1 MNLLRKF
8 EKVRVKEIVS
18 LMIFSMLS
26 VTSLVHADSATWTGA
41 GGGPNQ
47 DIWSVKQNW
56 GAGTIVVPGVA
67 DTATFADV
75 GGSASLIPNV
85 NLATSISNIVFT
97 ATTVNFT
104 LGGSF
109 LLTVGGSIDNNGTT
123 LQTINTSLALARA
136 QTWTA
141 NTGNLAFGGP
151 INNGGFAL
159 TIAGAANTSIAG
171 IVSGSGALNKSG
183 NGTLTIT
190 GANTYSG
197 GTTVSAGRVL
207 VNNTTG
213 SGTGTG
219 AVTVNGG
226 TFGGKGTITGG
237 LTLNSGSRISAGDS
251 AGASRVGTFTSGDQT
266 WNGGA
271 AMDWEIND
279 ATSIAGTGWDL
290 LSINGTLAINATSGN
305 KFTIDISTLTL
316 ANVAGNAANF
326 NDATGYTW
334 TIATTTGGITGFDA
348 SAFDLITTGFSNPL
362 NGSSQFFI
370 SLVDGGNGLAITYVP
385 EPSTIALGLIGA
397 GVIAGRLFRRRNT
410 K

>member
-1 MNLLRKF
+1 MPR
-8 EKVRVKEIVS
+8 
-18 LMIFSMLS
+18 
-26 VTSLVHADSATWTGA
+26 
-41 GGGPNQ
+41 
-47 DIWSVKQNW
+47 NW
-56 GAGTIVVPGVA
+56 GNAAVPGVA
-67 DTATFADV
+67 DI
-75 GGSASLIPNV
+75 GSFGAVAPGNSTVPSV
-85 NLATSISNIVFT
+85 NLNASISNIVFNSGAST
-97 ATTVNFT
+97 YTF
-104 LGGSF
+104 GGAAV
-109 LLTVGGSIDNNGTT
+109 LTVGATIQNNSASI
-123 LQTINTSLALARA
+123 QTINTSLALARA

-183 NGTLTIT
+183 NGALTIT
-190 GANTYSG
+190 GANSYSG

-226 TFGGKGTITGG
+226 TFGGSGSITGG
-237 LTLNSGSRISAGDS
+237 LTLNSTGRISAGDS
-251 AGASRVGTFTSGDQT
+251 AGSSRVGTFTSGNQT

-271 AMDWEIND
+271 AMDLEIKD
-279 ATSIAGTGWDL
+279 AASTAGTGWDL

-326 NDATGYTW
+326 NDSTGYTW

-348 SAFDLITTGFSNPL
+348 SAFNLITSGFSNPL

-370 SLVDGGNGLAITYVP
+370 SLVDSGNGLAITYVP

-397 GVIAGRLFRRRNT
+397 GVIAGRFFRRRNT